1 MTTDTFYA
9 DLDVVETFASLAD
22 PDNYHPLP
30 EDWFVG
36 MADIVGS
43 TQAVNS
49 GRYKVVNTVGA
60 AVISAQINAHE
71 GLVLPYV
78 FGGDGAA
85 FAVPESQADAA
96 RQALAATKTWAQ
108 EEFGFELRA
117 ALVPMRTIRAAGRDV
132 RVARH
137 RAAPLAV
144 YAMFDGGGV
153 VWAEDRM
160 KAGHHLIEAAP
171 PGAAPDLTGLSCR
184 WTPMKSSAG
193 HILTLLV
200 VPERDDPAT
209 RAAIRDV
216 VALTDGLERHGTP
229 VPPEGPGYQWVPA
242 GLDLEARAT
251 RAGPKHRMSL
261 AKRKAQLLAETF
273 IAWVFFK
280 TGMKAGGFDARHY
293 TRTTGANADFRK
305 FDDGLKMTLDC
316 PTPVRRKL
324 ETILDTAQDDGL
336 LRYALLEQDSA
347 IMTCIV
353 PSVMTDDHIHFVD
366 GAQGGYTRAAALLKS
381 AAS

>member
-1 MTTDTFYA
+1 MTSDRFYA
-9 DLDVVETFASLAD
+9 DLEVVETFEMLAD
-22 PDNYHPLP
+22 PANYHPLP
-30 EDWFVG
+30 DDWYVG
-36 MADIVGS
+36 LADIVGS
-43 TQAVNS
+43 TAAIDA

-60 AVISAQINAHE
+60 AVISAQINVQE

-85 FAVPESQADAA
+85 FAVPESRVEAA
-96 RQALAATKTWAQ
+96 RDALAATKRWALD
-108 EEFGFELRA
+108 EFDFELRA
-117 ALVPMRTIRAAGRDV
+117 ALVSVRTIREAGHDV

-153 VWAEDRM
+153 AWAEAQM
-160 KAGHHLIEAAP
+160 KAGNHLIDAAS
-171 PGAAPDLTGLSCR
+171 PGTAPDLTGLSCR

-200 VPERDDPAT
+200 VPTRKDEAT

-216 VALTDGLERHGTP
+216 VALTDGLDRHGTP

-242 GLDLEARAT
+242 GLELEARAT
-251 RAGPKHRMSL
+251 RAGPKHKMSL

-280 TGMKAGGFDARHY
+280 TGMKAGGFDAHHY

-316 PTPVRRKL
+316 PPAVRKQL
-324 ETILDTAQDDGL
+324 EDILDTAQHAGL

-366 GAQGGYTRAAALLKS
+366 GAQGGYTRAAASLKS
-381 AAS
+381 AAL